1 MEVQRLGR
9 SARVINAVSNPRR
22 PFVTPLHSA
31 RRFGAG
37 SSGSQD
43 ERNSRLVS
51 RAIKSAQQGDS
62 DALGFLYARY
72 ADSVYGYVRSIVH
85 DHHEAEDVTQ
95 HVFTKLMKVIGKY
108 QEQDVPFLSWILR
121 VARNAALDSMRN
133 NRLVPVE
140 EVRDARRASGEDP
153 AGTQVDGLRDALAAL
168 PEAQRQVLMLRHL
181 VGLSPCEIAQLTGKS
196 EGSIHGLHHRGRRT
210 AAAELRLRGLAPATV
225 ERRPS

>member
-1 MEVQRLGR
+1 MSPAHG
-9 SARVINAVSNPRR
+9 
-22 PFVTPLHSA
+22 T
-31 RRFGAG
+31 RRFAVRP
-37 SSGSQD
+37 SGSE

-51 RAIKSAQQGDS
+51 AAIKRAQQGDS

-85 DHHEAEDVTQ
+85 DHHEAEDITQ
-95 HVFTKLMKVIGKY
+95 HVFAKLMKAIGKY

-140 EVRDARRASGEDP
+140 EVKEVRPASEHSA
-153 AGTQVDGLRDALAAL
+153 AGRVDGLREALAAL

-181 VGLSPCEIAQLTGKS
+181 VGLSPCEIAQMIGKS

-210 AAAELRLRGLAPATV
+210 AAAELRLRGMAPATV